1 MPEVC
6 TVFAVAGAVAAA
18 AVAVA
23 GSSVEG
29 VAAGGYAAEG
39 DVADEHG
46 GSAGALSESSGRKAA
61 IEAGARNTGCSGEAI
76 ERLDRGLGRR
86 HQEVEAGVETSW

>member
-1 MPEVC
+1 MPEAC

-18 AVAVA
+18 VVAVA
-23 GSSVEG
+23 GSSVEE

-39 DVADEHG
+39 VVADEHG
-46 GSAGALSESSGRKAA
+46 GSAGVRSESSDRRTA

-76 ERLDRGLGRR
+76 ERPDRGLGRR
-86 HQEVEAGVETSW
+86 RQEVEAGAEMSW